1 MAKIEANLVRRSER
15 GRYETKP
22 AEKTTKRRF
31 ETIVKRSE
39 DDSNEFNPDSEGFI
53 AIDNYLIRQEVFELY
68 ALFTMGRA
76 VADYMRATI
85 VENQDF
91 GS

>member
-31 ETIVKRSE
+31 ETIVKSE

-68 ALFTMGRA
+68 ALFTRGRA
-76 VADYMRATI
+76 VADYMSATI